1 MEKLLNLL
9 NEYQE
14 ERDSEY
20 RFIWIEDWDFFTI
33 TSVLSTWLWAE
44 TVFSKKF
51 RFIERLI
58 KNDKI
63 NLWKI
68 KKLYRKSNEHS
79 THTYPILY
87 DYSYDE
93 SLLMLLSIQDN
104 PVEFLVSILK

>member
-1 MEKLLNLL
+1 MEKLLKLL

-20 RFIWIEDWDFFTI
+20 RFISIEDWDFFKI
-33 TSVLSTWLWAE
+33 TSVLWTWLWAE

-51 RFIERLI
+51 LFIRRLT

-63 NLWKI
+63 DY
-68 KKLYRKSNEHS
+68 KKLKSCYIYHDEEWS
-79 THTYPILY
+79 WEQEILMQ
-87 DYSYDE
+87 
-93 SLLMLLSIQDN
+93 LAIQDE